1 MVIGRLTSTIHALGG
16 NAKFDFQKPDSE
28 LLGSI
33 RLGEKASELARGG
46 EIAVPEASPT
56 LGDEIASIT
65 QKVVDEYDNY
75 QVRRWRVLFEDV
87 VLVTFHPYRG
97 LLFPIVCAALAGL
110 LAWLSYA
117 IGKGGSSS
125 AGWITAGVLCGPL
138 ILAIALRLIFGVD
151 QIDVYSRRSHA
162 RLRFAFRKA
171 RAREVWDQIIAA
183 VRASQENPASDVS
196 RAPFQ
201 QESVDLS

>member
-1 MVIGRLTSTIHALGG
+1 VVIGRLTSTIHALGG

-56 LGDEIASIT
+56 VGDEIASIT

-117 IGKGGSSS
+117 IGKGGSPS
-125 AGWITAGVLCGPL
+125 AGWIT
-138 ILAIALRLIFGVD
+138 ALRLIFGVD